1 MKKLVI
7 IFLSIICLTA
17 CGKYEQED
25 FGNNYDPD
33 KDAQIFSS
41 ERNAVYTENGFYTI
55 ADLER
60 IEFIDRESGKQVPLC
75 AKPDCTHEKESCN
88 AYFRMPL
95 AIQIY
100 DKMLYV
106 VAAGSEESTM
116 SLYRLSMDG
125 SEREEVKKLYAT
137 EETDTEGCSLS
148 FVIHRGYGYMV
159 TNWMQKD
166 RRERTQALYRISLDR
181 DEEKE
186 IIYEYKGY
194 VPLLYIIQGEK
205 NRLYVTAD
213 RYLDKD
219 LKEHETSSFYF
230 DILKGTTTEL
240 PVPNGYG
247 LIGEKNGS
255 LYYYKSDEKIVYRMN
270 EDGTGQNGLFEWE
283 YSDMLIC
290 RDSNY
295 LYLNNMV
302 AVYENDLPETELKV
316 MVIDY
321 EGNVVREL
329 ADMQERGLVW
339 SNGEQILL
347 RHNGADGASYELLDV
362 KR

>member
-7 IFLSIICLTA
+7 IFLSIVCLTA

-41 ERNAVYTENGFYTI
+41 ERNTVYTENGFYTI

-60 IEFIDRESGKQVPLC
+60 IDFIDKETGKQVPLC
-75 AKPDCTHEKESCN
+75 AKPDCTHEDESCN
-88 AYFRMPL
+88 AYFRTPL
-95 AIQIY
+95 VIQIY

-106 VAAGSEESTM
+106 VAAGSGESTM

-125 SEREEVKKLYAT
+125 SERVEIKKLYST
-137 EETDTEGCSLS
+137 EETDTEGCALS

-166 RRERTQALYRISLDR
+166 RRERTQILYRISLDSN
-181 DEEKE
+181 DEKE
-186 IIYEYKGY
+186 KIYEYKGY

-213 RYLDKD
+213 RYLDQD

-247 LIGEKNGS
+247 LIGEKDGE
-255 LYYYKSDEKIVYRMN
+255 LYYYKSDEKILYRMN
-270 EDGTGQNGLFEWE
+270 EDGSGQNGMFEWQ
-283 YSDMLIC
+283 YSDMLIR
-290 RDSNY
+290 RDSSYIY
-295 LYLNNMV
+295 LDNTI
-302 AVYENDLPETELKV
+302 AVYENDLPETEQKV
-316 MVIDY
+316 IAIDY

-329 ADMQERGLVW
+329 ADMQECGLVW
-339 SNGEQILL
+339 SNGEQLL
-347 RHNGADGASYELLDV
+347 IRRNGSDGTAYELLDV
-362 KR
+362 K